1 MAAHSHRYQRL
12 IVLQPEYFEK
22 LKKTVAQEDLSSLD
36 KIMNKI
42 MNTKNMDS
50 LSKWNLYK
58 QALLMYTLKN
68 KVKPAVK
75 HKEVVKEP
83 EKKVSPLKVD
93 PTPPR
98 KKIKT
103 PIKSPEKVPYINF
116 PKTDDLFTRR
126 RETDPELSIETESE
140 DEKEHHQSERNQRKR
155 FNEDLEAYLHEQ
167 AQRAAGQSDPK
178 QIVRRTSSLNSNFRV
193 FDDNESGSV
202 MHVDVDGAAKDLF
215 DRSDLMEYSEFN
227 NPPVTSSSTPRGRK
241 SQSFK
246 DKRQNYM
253 ELRTRAL
260 RRPRESH
267 TRGLFN
273 SDEKRRTIKK
283 PPLPEPVEKFM
294 KDWEGVFY

>member
-22 LKKTVAQEDLSSLD
+22 LKKSIAQEDLTSLD

-75 HKEVVKEP
+75 HEKVVKEP
-83 EKKVSPLKVD
+83 KKVVPPLKVD
-93 PTPPR
+93 PTSPP

-103 PIKSPEKVPYINF
+103 PIKTQEKVPYINF
-116 PKTDDLFTRR
+116 PKSDDLFTRR
-126 RETDPELSIETESE
+126 RETERELSIETESE
-140 DEKEHHQSERNQRKR
+140 DEKEQHQSEKNQIKR

-167 AQRAAGQSDPK
+167 AQRASGQSDPK
-178 QIVRRTSSLNSNFRV
+178 QIVRRTSSLNSNFRI

-202 MHVDVDGAAKDLF
+202 MHVDVEDAAKNLF
-215 DRSDLMEYSEFN
+215 DKSDLMEYSEFN
-227 NPPVTSSSTPRGRK
+227 NSPATSSSTPRGRK

-246 DKRQNYM
+246 DKRHNYI

-260 RRPRESH
+260 RRPRESY

-273 SDEKRRTIKK
+273 SDEKRRSIEK
-283 PPLPEPVEKFM
+283 PPLTGTVEKFM
-294 KDWEGVFY
+294 KGWEGVF